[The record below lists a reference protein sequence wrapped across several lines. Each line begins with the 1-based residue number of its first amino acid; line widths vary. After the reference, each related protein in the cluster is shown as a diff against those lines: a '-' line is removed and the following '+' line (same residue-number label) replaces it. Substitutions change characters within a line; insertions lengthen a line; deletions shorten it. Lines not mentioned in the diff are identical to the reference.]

1 MARTIPDFVAT
12 AQQLIDDHMAANF
25 PNNPR
30 RVLSIDK
37 GGRKYA
43 RIVVDDGQRSVYCFV
58 EVKTGNILKAAGW
71 QKPSPIV
78 RGNINDADGGLSA
91 ITPYGAVYHG

>member
-1 MARTIPDFVAT
+1 MTIENFVAV
-12 AQQLIDDHMAANF
+12 AQKIIDDHMDANF
-25 PNNPR
+25 PTLARP
-30 RVLSIDK
+30 VLTIDK

-58 EVKTGNILKAAGW
+58 EVATGNILKAAGW